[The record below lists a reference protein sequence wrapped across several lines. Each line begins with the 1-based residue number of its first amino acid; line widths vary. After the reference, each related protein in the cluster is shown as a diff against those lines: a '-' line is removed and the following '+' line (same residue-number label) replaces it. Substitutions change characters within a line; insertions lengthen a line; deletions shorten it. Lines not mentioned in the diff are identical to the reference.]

1 MKWSDCGLLI
11 AWIVGVHAQASPIT
25 TLAFTPD
32 GLALVSGRA
41 RVVEVRSPTN
51 GTVLQRWDIALPK
64 ITAARFDGQGRFLAL
79 AGGVPGERGEVFL
92 LSWPEGKPLYH
103 ASFPGDLATS
113 LDFSPD
119 ASRLVVAGAQAQAYV
134 WNLPREDRPTTQQEL
149 GPPSITLSGHA
160 GPVLAVAWDPA
171 GGWITSAGADR
182 SIKVWSSETGLGRR
196 TFTHH
201 TEPPN
206 VLAFRPRD
214 RNPETGAPSVLA
226 SGSDDRTVRIWQPGL
241 GRMVRITRK
250 HQGPILCLAWMP
262 DGSALFSG
270 GSEGVLR
277 RMDAASDEVLDEWR
291 GADDWILALAIHPD
305 GTRLASGDASG
316 QVHMW
321 DIRKEKPAV
330 HFRGPPG
337 P

>member
-1 MKWSDCGLLI
+1 MKWRDCALFLT
-11 AWIVGVHAQASPIT
+11 WIVGLHAQATPIT
-25 TLAFTPD
+25 ALAFSPD

-51 GTVLQRWDIALPK
+51 DVIQQRWDIPLPK
-64 ITAARFDGQGRFLAL
+64 ITALRFDPQGHFLAL

-92 LSWPEGKPLYH
+92 LSWPEGKPLFH

-119 ASRLVVAGAQAQAYV
+119 GSRLAVAGAQAQAYV
-134 WNLPREDRPTTQQEL
+134 WDLPRAERPATQREL
-149 GPPSITLSGHA
+149 GQPLITLSGHA

-171 GGWITSAGADR
+171 GGRITTAGADR
-182 SIKVWSSETGLGRR
+182 SIKVWSSETGSATR

-201 TEPPN
+201 TETPN
-206 VLAFRPRD
+206 VLAFRPRAA
-214 RNPETGAPSVLA
+214 NPETGGPSVCA

-241 GRMVRITRK
+241 GRMVRIIRK

-262 DGSALFSG
+262 DGSALFSAG
-270 GSEGVLR
+270 TEGVLR
-277 RMDAASDEVLDEWR
+277 RLDAASDEVLAEWR
-291 GADDWILALAIHPD
+291 GSEDWILTLAIRPD
-305 GTRLASGDASG
+305 GTHLASGDASG
-316 QVHMW
+316 EVHIW